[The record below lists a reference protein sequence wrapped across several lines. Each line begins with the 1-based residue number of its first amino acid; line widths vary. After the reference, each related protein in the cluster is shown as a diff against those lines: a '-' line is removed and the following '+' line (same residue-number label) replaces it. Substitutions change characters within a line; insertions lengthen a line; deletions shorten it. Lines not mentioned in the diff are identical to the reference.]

1 MADLRLLTDEHVPSV
16 AVTALRSE
24 GFSVT
29 TARDRF
35 GERTVDPE
43 LLSSTGELHRT
54 LLTNDRDFVRLH
66 DDVDHAGIVMYTT
79 QSLGP
84 DQFVRGLTRMD
95 RYLSPEDLYDS
106 VQWLERW
113 LE

>member
-1 MADLRLLTDEHVPSV
+1 MADLRVLTDEHVPSV

-29 TARDRF
+29 TARERF
-35 GERTVDPE
+35 GEQTVDPDLLVATEE
-43 LLSSTGELHRT
+43 LDRT
-54 LLTNDRDFVRLH
+54 ILTNDRDFVRIH
-66 DDVDHAGIVMYTT
+66 EDVEHAGIVIYTT

-84 DQFVRGLTRMD
+84 DQFVRGLSRIDMYMD
-95 RYLSPEDLYDS
+95 SEDLRGS
-106 VQWLERW
+106 VQWLEQW